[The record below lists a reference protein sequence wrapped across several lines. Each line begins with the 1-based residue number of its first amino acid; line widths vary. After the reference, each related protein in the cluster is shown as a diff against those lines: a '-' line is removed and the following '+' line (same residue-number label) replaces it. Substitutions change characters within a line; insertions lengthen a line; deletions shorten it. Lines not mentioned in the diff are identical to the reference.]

1 MVASISLSIY
11 IFFTFQDAS
20 HLEYLVKCELAPCFS
35 CFHTCCAF
43 KPTSFLISTSWKKGT
58 FCCKKVSSLQRY
70 HTEINLSFLF
80 ATLHKT
86 DKMVRPPCC
95 GKFNVKRGLWT
106 ADEDAKILAHVAKH
120 GTGNWTAVPKKAGW
134 FIYIV
139 VVIWII
145 INNLAKHGTGNYGLI
160 SINEHVLQDF
170 KDVGRVAD
178 LGGLITWALISSMT
192 TSHPKKRKWLL
203 GYMQP

>member
-1 MVASISLSIY
+1 VSSLHAFLAS
-11 IFFTFQDAS
+11 T
-20 HLEYLVKCELAPCFS
+20 LVVPSNPHPSSSQPL
-35 CFHTCCAF
+35 
-43 KPTSFLISTSWKKGT
+43 KKRGT

-120 GTGNWTAVPKKAGW
+120 GTGNWTAVPKKAG
-134 FIYIV
+134 
-139 VVIWII
+139 
-145 INNLAKHGTGNYGLI
+145 
-160 SINEHVLQDF
+160 
-170 KDVGRVAD
+170 
-178 LGGLITWALISSMT
+178 
-192 TSHPKKRKWLL
+192 
-203 GYMQP
+203 